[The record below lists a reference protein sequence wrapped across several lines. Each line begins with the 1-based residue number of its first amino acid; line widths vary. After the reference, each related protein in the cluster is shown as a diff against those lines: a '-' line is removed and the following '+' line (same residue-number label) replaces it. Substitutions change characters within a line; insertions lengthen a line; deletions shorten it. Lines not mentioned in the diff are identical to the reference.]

1 MDFGLDNYKILHM
14 VLNIELTMTI
24 IVSLPHLE
32 NMMQV
37 IVMTKRIIN
46 CKIQIYFP
54 KIFHVMT
61 WLL

>member
-37 IVMTKRIIN
+37 IVFTL
-46 CKIQIYFP
+46 P
-54 KIFHVMT
+54 
-61 WLL
+61 